1 MYKMFRQRVN
11 EAIGMEVSDT
21 DFNILTRVVVAK
33 VVRKK
38 HLLLC
43 EGLLCKYIY
52 YVVKGALRKYSIDQ
66 RGIEHI
72 FDFALEGAWIMEATS
87 VIKNAPSRYYI
98 ESMEETELLLIST
111 DELKSL
117 SEYSVF
123 FARLSQAIFYDGYFA
138 AENRMQLVVS
148 YSAIEKV
155 LYFMENKREFIQRV
169 PQNMIASYL
178 GITPETFSRTRKQ
191 LMKERADLFSSIP

>member
-123 FARLSQAIFYDGYFA
+123 FARLSQAIFYDSYFA

>member
-111 DELKSL
+111 DKLKSL

-123 FARLSQAIFYDGYFA
+123 FARLSQAIFYDSYFA